1 MNEVKNCIYG
11 IIPSIQ
17 NTNVLA
23 GGYLFWAGRIEFG
36 KMRRMW
42 VINLLQTPE
51 KFKKGNTTDV
61 SKPFLFSQRILVC
74 SLRLTRQ
81 AQSDLQTH
89 INISHIGVQGQS
101 T

>member
-1 MNEVKNCIYG
+1 MNEVKNYIYG

-42 VINLLQTPE
+42 VINLIQTPGNFL
-51 KFKKGNTTDV
+51 KWNTTYV
-61 SKPFLFSQRILVC
+61 SNPFLS
-74 SLRLTRQ
+74 S
-81 AQSDLQTH
+81 
-89 INISHIGVQGQS
+89 
-101 T
+101 